1 MYLKSSNRELVI
13 NHEFDYKSRPGMKEW
28 VFTTT
33 ITYEQL
39 GKPHLLK
46 DVAFSILHLD

>member
-1 MYLKSSNRELVI
+1 VYLKSSNQELVI

-28 VFTTT
+28 VFPTT

-39 GKPHLLK
+39 GNPLLLK
-46 DVAFSILHLD
+46 DVAFLILHLD